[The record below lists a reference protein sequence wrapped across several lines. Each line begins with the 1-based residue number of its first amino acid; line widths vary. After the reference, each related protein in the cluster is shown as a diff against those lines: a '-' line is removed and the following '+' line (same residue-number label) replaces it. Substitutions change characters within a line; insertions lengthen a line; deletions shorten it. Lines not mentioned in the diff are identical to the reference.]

1 MVAWPRP
8 SSWSEGDP
16 ARRGAVRLAPMRRR
30 HLRQV
35 LRIESQVYPKPWS
48 LGLFLSELA
57 LRATRRYWVA
67 RVDDEIVGYSGLMI
81 GAGEGHVTTIAV
93 APEWQR
99 HKIGTRLM
107 LEMFD
112 EARRQGLKDMT
123 LEVRVTNHGAQAL
136 YRRFGFEPAGVR
148 PNYYAE
154 IGEDALVMWARGI
167 DTEVERLR
175 LEAIRSALVDGGG
188 LENEE
193 GR

>member
-8 SSWSEGDP
+8 SSWADHDP
-16 ARRGAVRLAPMRRR
+16 AGRVPVRLVPLRRR

-35 LRIESQVYPKPWS
+35 LRIEAQVYPRPWS

-57 LRATRRYWVA
+57 LRATRRYWA
-67 RVDDEIVGYSGLMI
+67 AWVDDQIVGYCGLMI

-112 EARRQGLKDMT
+112 EALRQGISDVT
-123 LEVRVTNHGAQAL
+123 LEVRVGNLGAQAL
-136 YRRFGFEPAGVR
+136 YRAFGFEPAGVR

-167 DTEVERLR
+167 DSEASRQR
-175 LEAIRSALVDGGG
+175 IEAIRASLVAAGGRG
-188 LENEE
+188 EE
-193 GR
+193 ER

>member
-8 SSWSEGDP
+8 SSWADHDP
-16 ARRGAVRLAPMRRR
+16 ARRVPVRLAPLRRR

-35 LRIESQVYPKPWS
+35 LRIEAQVYPRPWS

-57 LRATRRYWVA
+57 LRATRRYWAAWVG
-67 RVDDEIVGYSGLMI
+67 DQIVGYCGLMI

-112 EARRQGLKDMT
+112 EALRQGLADVT
-123 LEVRVTNHGAQAL
+123 LEVRVSNLGAQAL
-136 YRRFGFEPAGVR
+136 YRAFGFEPAGVR
-148 PNYYAE
+148 PNYYSE
-154 IGEDALVMWARGI
+154 IGEDALVMWARDIGSEAARRRI
-167 DTEVERLR
+167 
-175 LEAIRSALVDGGG
+175 EAIRAGLAMAGGNG
-188 LENEE
+188 EE
-193 GR
+193 ER